1 MRYAKVRKQD
11 ISNGPGFR
19 VSIFTQGCS
28 HHCYNCFNQETWN
41 FNNGFS
47 WNDEKKN
54 KVLDLCDENFIEGLS
69 ILGGDPMC
77 LFSLKNFDESRDLL
91 KLCKE
96 FKERFPQKTIW
107 LWTGYTFEELLDD
120 NIMNVDEVKELL
132 QYLDVIVDGLFE
144 EDKKVLN
151 LKWRGSTN
159 QRFIDVK
166 LTLKTKTLQLIDIYD
181 K

>member
-1 MRYAKVRKQD
+1 M
-11 ISNGPGFR
+11 
-19 VSIFTQGCS
+19 
-28 HHCYNCFNQETWN
+28 
-41 FNNGFS
+41 
-47 WNDEKKN
+47 
-54 KVLDLCDENFIEGLS
+54 
-69 ILGGDPMC
+69 
-77 LFSLKNFDESRDLL
+77 FSLKNFDESRDLL

-120 NIMNVDEVKELL
+120 KIMNVVEVKELL